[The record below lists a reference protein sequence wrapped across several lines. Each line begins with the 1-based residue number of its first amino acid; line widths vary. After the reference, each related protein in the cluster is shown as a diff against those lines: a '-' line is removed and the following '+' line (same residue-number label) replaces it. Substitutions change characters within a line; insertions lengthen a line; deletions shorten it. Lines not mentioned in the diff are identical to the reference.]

1 MEKDILSKKNKRNV
15 GTYFENM
22 AADYLTDRG
31 IMILERN
38 YRNKLGEI
46 DLIGLDE
53 QGWLI
58 FAEVKYRSSEYSGNP
73 LAAVDRR
80 KQRIISRVALA
91 YLKSRYRSLDVKC
104 RFDVIG
110 IEGEEITW
118 IKNAFDFSNTL

>member
-58 FAEVKYRSSEYSGNP
+58 FAEVKYRSSEHWGNP
-73 LAAVDRR
+73 LAAVDSR

-91 YLKSRYRSLDVKC
+91 YLKSRCRSLDVKC